1 MGLAAA
7 ARIGFRGIDGLAALC
22 VVGTAVAFG
31 LGMVGRGL
39 WEADLFSH
47 FRVQYVLALLV
58 ASAYFL
64 VRRRW
69 LLLLPTLLLLAY
81 VGWPVGEY
89 FLAANAASAGHD
101 KWQLRVMSLNVEAS
115 NGRADLVTAAIERA
129 NPDVIVL
136 PEATAAWV
144 EALAPLRA
152 RYRYGIGD
160 GSRGAFSL
168 LLLSQLPVRDG
179 QVMQL
184 SHDQWPAIVARICPS
199 ETADG
204 KDCIGL
210 VGIHPPPPMSEGL
223 AGTRNAVFRALPDAI
238 AKVAPRPVVVAGDFN
253 CTPWS
258 PFFADLLAATGL
270 QDSALGFGV
279 WPTWNSALLPFGL
292 NIDHVLVSDGVA
304 VRNHQIGGDV
314 GSDHFPVVVDL
325 AY

>member
-1 MGLAAA
+1 
-7 ARIGFRGIDGLAALC
+7 
-22 VVGTAVAFG
+22 
-31 LGMVGRGL
+31 
-39 WEADLFSH
+39 
-47 FRVQYVLALLV
+47 
-58 ASAYFL
+58 
-64 VRRRW
+64 
-69 LLLLPTLLLLAY
+69 
-81 VGWPVGEY
+81 
-89 FLAANAASAGHD
+89 
-101 KWQLRVMSLNVEAS
+101 MSLNVEAS

-168 LLLSQLPVRDG
+168 LLLSQLPVRDA

-223 AGTRNAVFRALPDAI
+223 AATRNAVFRALPDAI